1 MIQRIRIE
9 GYRSLK
15 DVTWTPGKLN
25 VVIGPNA
32 SGKSNL
38 LRALALL
45 HRSALGKLPEDI
57 LREGGMGSI
66 LWDGQVGSLGWSL
79 TADRIEHGGT
89 DEQLSVAYDLKLSR
103 LGTTSA
109 YRVESEQV
117 ASHTKSGQVVK
128 LLTREPLASRVEEGT
143 PHLLWSWRRLA

>member
-1 MIQRIRIE
+1 MLRSMIQRIRIE

-15 DVTWTPGKLN
+15 DVTWTPGRLN

-79 TADRIEHGGT
+79 TADPIERGGT
-89 DEQLSVAYDLKLSR
+89 DEQLAMVYDLKLSR

-109 YRVESEQV
+109 YRVENELV
-117 ASHTKSGQVVK
+117 ASHTKGG
-128 LLTREPLASRVEEGT
+128 L
-143 PHLLWSWRRLA
+143 RRA